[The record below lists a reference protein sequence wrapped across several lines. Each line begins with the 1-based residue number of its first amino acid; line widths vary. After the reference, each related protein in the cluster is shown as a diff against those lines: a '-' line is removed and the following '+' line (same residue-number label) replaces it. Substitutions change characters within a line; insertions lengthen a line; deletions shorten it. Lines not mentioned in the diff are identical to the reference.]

1 MDLVT
6 ETLVNKMQL
15 RMLVDYMSLHK
26 NFANGEYSGPM
37 GSNQQWVALK
47 TQLKEYGP
55 DKTVEQW
62 CHTWRDLKKKVLPG
76 FEVLVLHVDPGTS
89 SQPSLDSLYRCSQTH
104 AFVRLIVA
112 DFPTMTDRNEPPS
125 GDIITFFK
133 DKNKNNTKID

>member
-1 MDLVT
+1 MIHSKT
-6 ETLVNKMQL
+6 VNKMQL

-37 GSNQQWVALK
+37 GSNQHLNQWVALK

-76 FEVLVLHVDPGTS
+76 FEVPVLHVAPGTS
-89 SQPSLDSLYRCSQTH
+89 IQPSPDSLYRCSQTH
-104 AFVRLIVA
+104 TREHHKAFR
-112 DFPTMTDRNEPPS
+112 
-125 GDIITFFK
+125 ITKLQSDLMHIGSECF
-133 DKNKNNTKID
+133 TKFY